1 MKILRFT
8 LLLLCTPLLLYAQKQ
23 PIRLPDFPAD
33 RYVGGD
39 TAFYR
44 FLAHSLRYPASARHA
59 GIIGTAILGFTLLP
73 NGELTDIEIAN
84 PLSKDL
90 DNEIMRVFLETTD
103 NWKPSPEALP
113 IRMYLPIAFTIDGVP
128 LIRAGIDD
136 NLFIEEIIMRA
147 FGRVQ
152 ATVKPS
158 AKLID
163 KLYKFIEKEKHKRA
177 LRSADELVRRDPFNK
192 QWFLLR
198 STIHKEMRNIEAVC
212 RDLTKIQDLL
222 RYPVS
227 DKLVREY
234 CQ

>member
-1 MKILRFT
+1 MTILRFT
-8 LLLLCTPLLLYAQKQ
+8 LLLLCTPLLLYAQSQ
-23 PIRLPDFPAD
+23 PLRVPDFPAD

-44 FLAHSLRYPASARHA
+44 FFAQNLRYPASARHA

-73 NGELTDIEIAN
+73 NGELTDIELVN

-90 DNEIMRVFLETTD
+90 DNEIKRVFSETAG
-103 NWKPSPEALP
+103 NWFPSSQALP
-113 IRMYLPIAFTIDGVP
+113 VRMYLPIAYTLDGVP
-128 LIRAGIDD
+128 LIRAEINDK
-136 NLFIEEIIMRA
+136 LFIEEIIMKA

-163 KLYKFIEKEKHKRA
+163 KLYKFIEKEKHRKA
-177 LRSADELVRRDPFNK
+177 LHFADELIRRDPFNK
-192 QWFLLR
+192 QWFLMR
-198 STIHKEMRNIEAVC
+198 STIHKEIGDAEAVC
-212 RDLTKIQDLL
+212 SDLKKIQDLL
-222 RYPVS
+222 QYPVS